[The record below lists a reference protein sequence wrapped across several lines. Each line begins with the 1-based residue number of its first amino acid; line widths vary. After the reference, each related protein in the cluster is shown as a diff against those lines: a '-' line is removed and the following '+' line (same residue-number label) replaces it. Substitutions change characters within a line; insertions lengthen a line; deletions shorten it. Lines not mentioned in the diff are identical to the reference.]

1 MAGAGWKLATIK
13 SAKGPRAALIVGDK
27 AIDVADATGRAGDA
41 TVAGILDDWQ
51 AAQSRL
57 DAATKSGAGAAL
69 SSVELLA
76 PIPVPGA
83 IYCAGANYMDHAA
96 EMARAQGR
104 EPPKD
109 PHESGQRSWHFIKSS
124 RTVVGSGVTV
134 AIPPKVKKLDWEAEL
149 AVVIGRKAKDVKEAD
164 ALQYVAGYCNANDLS
179 ARDLSRRDK
188 LPETSSFKSDWL
200 SHKSFDGSCPL
211 GPFIVP
217 ARDIANPHDLRIVL
231 DVNGVEKQNSS
242 SGQMIFNINEQIAD
256 LSGRVTLWPGDII
269 LTGTPAGVGN
279 GRGEYLK
286 SGDVVR
292 VRIAGLGE
300 LVTKFA

>member
-1 MAGAGWKLATIK
+1 MAGAGWRLATIQG
-13 SAKGPRAALIVGDK
+13 ANGPRAALLVGDT
-27 AIDVADATGRAGDA
+27 AIDVAVATGRATDGS
-41 TVAGILDDWQ
+41 VAGILDDWQ
-51 AAQSRL
+51 AAQPRL
-57 DAATKSGAGAAL
+57 DAAARSGGGVALAG
-69 SSVELLA
+69 VELLA
-76 PIPVPGA
+76 PIPLPGA

-109 PHESGQRSWHFIKSS
+109 PHEQGLRSWHFIKSS
-124 RTVVGSGVTV
+124 RTVVATGATV
-134 AIPPKVKKLDWEAEL
+134 RIPAKSKKLDWEAEL
-149 AVVIGRKAKDVKEAD
+149 AVVIGRKAKDVAEAD

-179 ARDLSRRDK
+179 ARDFSRRDK
-188 LPETSSFKSDWL
+188 MPDTSSFKNDWL

-211 GPFIVP
+211 GPWIVP
-217 ARDIANPHDLRIVL
+217 ARDVANPHDLRIVL
-231 DVNGVEKQNSS
+231 DVNGVEKQNSN

-256 LSGRVTLWPGDII
+256 LSSRVTLWPGDII

-286 SGDVVR
+286 PGDIVR

-300 LVTKFA
+300 LVTKMA